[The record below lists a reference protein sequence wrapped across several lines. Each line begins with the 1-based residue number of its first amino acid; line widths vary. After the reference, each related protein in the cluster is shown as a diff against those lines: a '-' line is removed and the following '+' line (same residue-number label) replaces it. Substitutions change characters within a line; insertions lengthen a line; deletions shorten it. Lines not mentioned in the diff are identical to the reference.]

1 MIHGGCGLISNPE
14 VYKESII
21 SILKEGEEMLKIGKS
36 ALDVVEY
43 CVRMLED
50 NPLFNAGK
58 GSVLNANGTIDLDA
72 AIMDGSTL
80 KAGAVAGVKN
90 IKNPVSLARAVMEH
104 TPHVMLIGDGAMEF
118 AKTEKIELLPDE
130 YFITEKRVTQLKEA
144 KEKNQVV
151 LDHSSMEVKNNKLGT
166 VGAVARDISGNL
178 AAATSTGGIVNKQFG
193 RIGDSPIVGAG
204 VFADNETCA
213 VSATGFGEQFIRTVL
228 SKTISDL
235 ILFKNM
241 NAEQAAKE
249 GINYLVKKVNGLGG
263 VIVIDRN
270 GECSNAFSTET
281 MICGRV
287 TQDIGSMCLF

>member
-1 MIHGGCGLISNPE
+1 MIHGGCGLISEPG
-14 VYKESII
+14 VYKESVI
-21 SILKEGEEMLKIGKS
+21 SILKEGEEMLKTGKS
-36 ALDVVEY
+36 ALDVVEH
-43 CVRMLED
+43 CVRLLED
-50 NPLFNAGK
+50 DPLFNAGK

-72 AIMDGSTL
+72 AIMDGGTL

-118 AKTEKIELLPDE
+118 AKKEQAEMMPDE
-130 YFITEKRVTQLKEA
+130 YFITEKRVAQLKEA

-151 LDHSSMEVKNNKLGT
+151 LDHSSSDTKNNKLGT
-166 VGAVARDISGNL
+166 VGAVARDVNGNL

-281 MICGRV
+281 MICGSV
-287 TQDIGSMCLF
+287 TEGGEIECRF